1 MHFLWQSVLLPLN
14 VYSECVLLSS
24 RWIAQMVLRQGE
36 QHDLIQFTRDFLDY
50 YKMSNP
56 QSVEAVA
63 NAMHQ
68 R

>member
-1 MHFLWQSVLLPLN
+1 
-14 VYSECVLLSS
+14 
-24 RWIAQMVLRQGE
+24 MVLRQGE
-36 QHDLIQFTRDFLDY
+36 QHDLIEFTRDFLEY

-56 QSVEAVA
+56 QAIEAVA